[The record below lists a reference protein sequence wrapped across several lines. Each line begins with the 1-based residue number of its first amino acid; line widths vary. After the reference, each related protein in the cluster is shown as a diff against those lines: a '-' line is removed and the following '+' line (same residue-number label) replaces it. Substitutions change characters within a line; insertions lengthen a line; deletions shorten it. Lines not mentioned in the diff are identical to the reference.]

1 MSRRTVALL
10 VGSGVAAAMVTYLV
24 VQVVAQQLS
33 MTIKIALVTVVT
45 FVALGLA
52 WWGAGSKSEVAQEE
66 NPLSIG
72 STIKAKNNVDVED
85 IEVMG
90 EHKGQTKVGSEI
102 SAEGSVR
109 VKGVVVNSRRKD
121 DE

>member
-10 VGSGVAAAMVTYLV
+10 VGSAVAAAMVTYLV

-45 FVALGLA
+45 FAALGLA
-52 WWGAGSKSEVAQEE
+52 WWGAGSKSKDAQEE
-66 NPLSIG
+66 NLRSIG
-72 STIKAKNNVDVED
+72 SDIKAGKDVVVED
-85 IEVMG
+85 IEVTG

-102 SAEGSVR
+102 STGDSVR
-109 VKGVVVNSRRKD
+109 VKNVVVNSGSND